1 MIICLEDEKNLLCNG
16 DKPTNIARVD
26 NEVIAHPLS
35 DDVRVVD
42 FVDGGN
48 VGDEGSD
55 GKGGERTCRHSESKV
70 RLSVRR

>member
-16 DKPTNIARVD
+16 DKPTNIVQVD
-26 NEVIAHPLS
+26 NEVIAHLLS
-35 DDVRVVD
+35 DDVWVVD

-48 VGDEGSD
+48 VSDKGSD
-55 GKGGERTCRHSESKV
+55 GKGGEWTCRHSESKV